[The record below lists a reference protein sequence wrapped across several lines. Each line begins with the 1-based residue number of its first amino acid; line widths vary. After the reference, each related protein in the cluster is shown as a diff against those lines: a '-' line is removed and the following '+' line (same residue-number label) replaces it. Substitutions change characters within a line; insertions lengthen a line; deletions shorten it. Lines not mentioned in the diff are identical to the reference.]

1 MSRISGRVLWT
12 VAAMAMVVAMAQVA
26 EAQREGGRRG
36 GGGRGFGRGGFGPI
50 SAVQL
55 VADAEEVQTAL
66 SLTDDQKTKVDEIND
81 QLREDRRDLFQPGG
95 GGDFRAMREEM
106 EKLNT
111 EAAAKLAEVL
121 DAGQQKRLMG
131 IQIQVNGAEMLL
143 DAAVAKELN
152 VTDDQKSK
160 LEEARDENRQ
170 AMMDAREEM
179 QDLEREER
187 RAKQQEFAPRPTRNC
202 WPPSPASNSPNL
214 KPSRANQS
222 KSTGRNLVGLV
233 VDAAAVV
240 AAGVTAIVTTTTT
253 RAFSRPPVSLA
264 IFHRETVKI

>member
-1 MSRISGRVLWT
+1 MSRIPGRVLWT
-12 VAAMAMVVAMAQVA
+12 VAALAIFVAMAQVA
-26 EAQREGGRRG
+26 EAQREGGRR

-66 SLTDDQKTKVDEIND
+66 NLTADQKTKVDEIND
-81 QLREDRRDLFQPGG
+81 QLRDDRRELFQGGGGG
-95 GGDFRAMREEM
+95 GGDFRAMRDEM

-111 EAAAKLAEVL
+111 EAATKLAEVL

-187 RAKQQEFAPRPTRNC
+187 RAKQQELRTEADKKLLAALT
-202 WPPSPASNSPNL
+202 SEQQSQYEAL
-214 KPSRANQS
+214 KGEPVEVDRSQFGGFGGGRGGGGG
-222 KSTGRNLVGLV
+222 GRNRNR
-233 VDAAAVV
+233 DNDNDNDQ
-240 AAGVTAIVTTTTT
+240 GV
-253 RAFSRPPVSLA
+253 
-264 IFHRETVKI
+264 

>member
-1 MSRISGRVLWT
+1 MSRIPGRVLWT
-12 VAAMAMVVAMAQVA
+12 VAALAIVVAMAQVA

-36 GGGRGFGRGGFGPI
+36 GRGFGRGGFGPI
-50 SAVQL
+50 PAVQL

-66 SLTDDQKTKVDEIND
+66 TLTDDQKTKVDEIND
-81 QLREDRRDLFQPGG
+81 QLRDDRRELFQGGGG
-95 GGDFRAMREEM
+95 GGDFRAMRDEM

-202 WPPSPASNSPNL
+202 WLPSPASNNPNT
-214 KPSRANQS
+214 KPSRVNQS
-222 KSTGRNLVGLV
+222 KSTGRNSAGSV

-240 AAGVTAIVTTTTT
+240 ADATAIVTMTPITT
-253 RAFSRPPVSLA
+253 RAFR
-264 IFHRETVKI
+264 